1 MKLEFEVVSTK
12 SAIQVWICLLW
23 IIALVP
29 GCGSM
34 DGLSPESEAVS
45 DEYGLVRRNSDTVLQ
60 NRIFYRTMMIE
71 LEITPASST
80 PSFAWRA
87 MGSKYMVITVF
98 NQKIDLINDTIANP
112 TDAVWTWHS
121 GIGRGREGN
130 VSFSDGA
137 DVQNDVILDEVT
149 PLASGDYF
157 IALWGYDDSHD
168 LAYSSREYRYQVP

>member
-1 MKLEFEVVSTK
+1 MKLEPEVVSIK
-12 SAIQVWICLLW
+12 SVIQAWICLLW
-23 IIALVP
+23 IIVVVA
-29 GCGSM
+29 GCDSM
-34 DGLSPESEAVS
+34 DELSLESGTDS

-60 NRIFYRTMMIE
+60 NRIFYRTMMVE
-71 LEITPASST
+71 LEITPVSPT

-98 NQKIDLINDTIANP
+98 NQKIDLINDTIANS

-121 GIGRGREGN
+121 GIGHGREGN

-137 DVQNDVILDEVT
+137 DIRNGVILNKAT